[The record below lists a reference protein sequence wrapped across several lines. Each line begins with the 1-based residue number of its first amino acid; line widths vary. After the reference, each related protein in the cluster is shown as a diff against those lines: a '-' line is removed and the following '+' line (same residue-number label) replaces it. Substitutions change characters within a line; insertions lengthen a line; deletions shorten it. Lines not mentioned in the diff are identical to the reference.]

1 MEIKIAEQIRAL
13 RKRSGY
19 RSAAALAAALC
30 LSGYDCSASLVKSWE
45 AGVRYPTLPAVRALC
60 DLLTVSADELIFGTE
75 K

>member
-13 RKRSGY
+13 RKRRGY

-45 AGVRYPTLPAVRALC
+45 AGVRYPTLPAIRALC
-60 DLLTVSADELIFGTE
+60 DLLEVSADELIFGVA

>member
-60 DLLTVSADELIFGTE
+60 ELLEVSADALIFGAA

>member
-1 MEIKIAEQIRAL
+1 MDIRIAEQIRVL

-45 AGVRYPTLPAVRALC
+45 AGVRYPTLPAIRALC
-60 DLLTVSADELIFGTE
+60 DLLEVSADELIVGAE